1 MVLNLRHLNIN
12 QYIIIQ
18 LVKKVYKIEL
28 KSNLL
33 LSTYDSILNA
43 SLNENISRVS
53 MSRCVKDKKV
63 FNNDYYYTSELPN
76 IIEKTK
82 DDYYTTDINDKIIK

>member
-1 MVLNLRHLNIN
+1 
-12 QYIIIQ
+12 
-18 LVKKVYKIEL
+18 
-28 KSNLL
+28 L

-76 IIEKTK
+76 IIEESK
-82 DDYYTTDINDKIIK
+82 DDYYTNDEISINMES